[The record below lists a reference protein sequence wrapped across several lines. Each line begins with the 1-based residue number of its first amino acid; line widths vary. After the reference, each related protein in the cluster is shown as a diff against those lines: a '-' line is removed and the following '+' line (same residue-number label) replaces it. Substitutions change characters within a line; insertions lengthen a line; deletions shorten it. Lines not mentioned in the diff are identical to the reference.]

1 MAKKS
6 WSFVYIL
13 AKQYNLTDLFCKI
26 SMQNLL
32 GHPVRFYAYDAQ
44 LLSLSTN
51 EWERET
57 KHDICLSCKL
67 PNEAYFTVVKL
78 VKLLENGST
87 NLEVSATQIRD
98 NLFLTTTFVCLRET
112 QNKIFDSI

>member
-1 MAKKS
+1 
-6 WSFVYIL
+6 
-13 AKQYNLTDLFCKI
+13 
-26 SMQNLL
+26 MQNLL

>member
-1 MAKKS
+1 
-6 WSFVYIL
+6 
-13 AKQYNLTDLFCKI
+13 
-26 SMQNLL
+26 MQNLL
-32 GHPVRFYAYDAQ
+32 GHPVRFSMPMMRNFCHYP
-44 LLSLSTN
+44 LMS
-51 EWERET
+51 ERERET